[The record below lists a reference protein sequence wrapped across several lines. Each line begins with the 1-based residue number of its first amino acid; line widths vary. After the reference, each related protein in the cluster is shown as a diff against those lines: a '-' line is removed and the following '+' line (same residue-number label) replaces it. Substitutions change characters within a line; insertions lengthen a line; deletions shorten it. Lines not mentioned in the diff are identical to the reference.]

1 MCHPAAGARASP
13 IGAFNPMKIL
23 FIGDTVGKAGQTIV
37 HQHLKHL
44 QEEYQVDLT
53 ILNCENAAAGFGIT
67 PKIADEFFD
76 WGIDVLTSGNH
87 IWDKKEILPYL
98 DKNARLLRPAN
109 YPADNPGK
117 GVSVL
122 RTRSGE
128 EAAVLNLQGRVF
140 MPPTDDPFRVADAEL
155 AKLPKHIKVIFVDM
169 HGEATSE
176 KVAMGWYLD
185 GRVSAVVGTHTHVP
199 TADETIL
206 PGGTAFITDVGMAG
220 PFYSVIGVVKED
232 VIRRFLTSIPS
243 KFESASQ
250 DGRLNGVFVEIDS
263 HTGKARHIERIH
275 RR

>member
-1 MCHPAAGARASP
+1 
-13 IGAFNPMKIL
+13 MKIL
-23 FIGDTVGKAGQTIV
+23 FIGDTVGKAGRAIV
-37 HQHLKHL
+37 RQYLESL
-44 QEEYQVDLT
+44 QQEYQADLT

-76 WGIDVLTSGNH
+76 CGIDVLTSGNH
-87 IWDKKEILPYL
+87 IWDKKEIMPYL
-98 DKNARLLRPAN
+98 DKNPRLLRPAN
-109 YPADNPGK
+109 YPGDNPGT
-117 GVSVL
+117 GVAVL
-122 RTRSGE
+122 KTKSGE

-140 MPPTDDPFRVADAEL
+140 MPPTDDPFRVADKEL
-155 AKLPKHIKVIFVDM
+155 AKLPKHIKVVFVDM

-185 GRVSAVVGTHTHVP
+185 GRVSAVIGTHTHVP

-206 PGGTAFITDVGMAG
+206 PNGTAFLTDVGMAG
-220 PFYSVIGVVKED
+220 PFHSVIGVVKED

-250 DGRLNGVFVEIDS
+250 DARLNGAFLEIDS
-263 HTGKARHIERIH
+263 QTGKARHIERVH

>member
-23 FIGDTVGKAGQTIV
+23 FIGDTVGKAGRTIV

-155 AKLPKHIKVIFVDM
+155 AKLPKHIKIIFVDM